1 MIVIHVLVVDDET
14 PARDELVY
22 LLNRIPEVHV
32 ADTAK
37 NGREALEK
45 IQKLIPEVVFLDIQ
59 MPDMS
64 GLAVCRELIARLKP
78 EELPF
83 IILATAFD
91 QHALEAFEVNAMD
104 YVLKPFDEERI
115 HASIEKV
122 KRLSKGNLP
131 NLQYI
136 NRILSILEKPTKTK
150 LPVEDNERIILL
162 DPQEIVYCSINE
174 RHVLIKTKNKAYNT
188 NYHLGELEQRLGFC
202 RTHKSYIINPDK
214 VREVIPW
221 FNGTYNLVMDD
232 DARSIVPVSRS
243 YVKEIRHTLCF

>member
-1 MIVIHVLVVDDET
+1 MIHVLVVDDEA

-22 LLNRIPEVHV
+22 LLERIPEVHV
-32 ADTAK
+32 VDTAK

-45 IQKLIPEVVFLDIQ
+45 IQTLKPEVVFLDIQ

-64 GLAVCRELIARLKP
+64 GLTVCRELIAHLRP

-83 IILATAFD
+83 IIFATAFD

-115 HASIEKV
+115 QASIEKV

-131 NLQYI
+131 NLEPL
-136 NRILSILEKPTKTK
+136 NRILTLLEKPARAK

-162 DPQEIVYCSINE
+162 DPQEIVYCSIND
-174 RHVLIKTKNKAYNT
+174 RQVLIKTKNNAYNT
-188 NYHLGELEQRLGFC
+188 NYHLGELEHRLGFC
-202 RTHKSYIINPDK
+202 RTHKSYIINPEM

-221 FNGTYNLVMDD
+221 FNGTYNLIMDD
-232 DARSIVPVSRS
+232 DAGSTVPVSRT
-243 YVKEIRHTLCF
+243 YLKEVRTTLGF